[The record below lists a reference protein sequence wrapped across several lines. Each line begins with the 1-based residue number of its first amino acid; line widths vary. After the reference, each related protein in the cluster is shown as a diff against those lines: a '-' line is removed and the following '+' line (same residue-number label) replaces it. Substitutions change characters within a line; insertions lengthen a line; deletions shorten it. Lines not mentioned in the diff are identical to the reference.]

1 MTVDITG
8 VKMTKVVINRCF
20 GGFGLSQEAEELF
33 KERAHITDKNW
44 YYSDI
49 ARDDP
54 ILVQLVEELGQKV
67 NTRYSDLVI
76 VDIPDDVDWDVAEYD
91 GSEWVAE
98 VHRTWR

>member
-1 MTVDITG
+1 
-8 VKMTKVVINRCF
+8 MTKVVINRCF

-33 KERAHITDKNW
+33 KERAGITDKHW
-44 YYSDI
+44 YFSDI
-49 ARDDP
+49 SRDDP

-67 NTRYSDLVI
+67 NTRFSDLVI